1 MTPDRLQQ
9 IEELYHS
16 AREASSDER
25 AALLDQ
31 ADPELRREVESLLSR
46 ENDRLILERSVQ
58 FHGDP
63 ATLALHPGV
72 RLGPYQVES
81 KLGEGGMGE
90 VFRAINTRRG
100 RSVAIKFAHERFS
113 ARFDREARAISSLNH
128 PNICTLYDIGPNY
141 LVMEL
146 LEGDTIA
153 ARLKNGPLPVDQ
165 ALRYASQIAAALADA
180 HEYGIVH
187 RDLKPG
193 NIILSKSGVKVLDFG
208 IATLEG
214 DHTLT
219 GNRMV
224 LGTPAYMAPEQR
236 EGKPADARTDLY
248 SFGCVLYE
256 MLTGVRAT
264 SDRKPVPSKTLEKVV
279 SRCLEPDPARRWQ
292 SAVELVSALEAPS
305 RGKNGIWMVA
315 AAAILVALI
324 ASFII
329 GGYFVFRPAPRLTA
343 KDTII
348 LADFVNST
356 GDPIFDGTLRQ
367 GLAIQLEQSPFLKIM
382 DDQQVQGVLRLMSLP
397 PGSRVTNE
405 VAHEICVREGAAATI
420 DGVIASLGTHYVI
433 TLQAIAC
440 PDGKTLAREQIQ
452 AVDKEHVLSAVGSAA
467 AAIRGKLGESH
478 NSIQK
483 LNRPLEQATTPSLEA
498 LQNYS
503 AGYSEKMQ
511 GHFLAAVPLFERA
524 IEIDS
529 NFAAAYLHL
538 GDAFYNAGDEARSRE
553 YLKRAFGL
561 VDRVSDYER
570 YWIEAEYY
578 LLVTGEMDK
587 SIDATQSGI
596 RNYPQAAI
604 FHNGLSRIFID
615 LGQYEEGLKEG
626 LEAARLQP
634 EAEQPY
640 RRQLDAYICLDRLPE
655 ARELKNRLRIRGL
668 GGARIHQRFLEM
680 AYVAGDQ
687 AAVDR
692 EIQWFAGKPEEYLSL
707 GLQAANR
714 NLHGQ
719 RRESHKLYLRAAET
733 ALRHGLRNAAAEFE
747 EADARADALS
757 GNCQTVRR
765 LGRPALAVA
774 MCGDAARA
782 ERLAAETSKLFP
794 NGTIWNA
801 VQLPEIRAAIA
812 LNRDQPAK
820 SVELLV
826 SATPYERSYL
836 GAVHLRGLAYLRQKR
851 APRQSLSSGK
861 SWITRAPIGPASGVT
876 PIGGSFIRSPIWGW
890 REVRHLRA
898 TRRTPERHFRTSS
911 NCGRTPIPTSRFSSK
926 RKPNTQNCGEE
937 NGMANCCGSVLGW
950 L

>member
-1 MTPDRLQQ
+1 MSPERFRQ
-9 IEELYHS
+9 IEELYHA
-16 AREASSDER
+16 AREATAGEC
-25 AALLDQ
+25 AALLAQ
-31 ADPELRREVESLLSR
+31 TDPELRREVELLLSQPSGG
-46 ENDRLILERSVQ
+46 EFLDRTALQNAPELLEDS
-58 FHGDP
+58 
-63 ATLALHPGV
+63 TLTGV
-72 RLGPYQVES
+72 AAGAWLGPYRIEH
-81 KLGEGGMGE
+81 KIGEGGMGE
-90 VFRAINTRRG
+90 VFRAIDTRLG
-100 RSVAIKFAHERFS
+100 RPVAIKFAHERFS
-113 ARFDREARAISSLNH
+113 AGFDREARAISSLNH

-153 ARLKNGPLPVDQ
+153 ARLKKGPLPVDQ

-180 HEYGIVH
+180 HEHGIVH

-193 NIILSKSGVKVLDFG
+193 NIMLSKSGVKVLDFG

-219 GNRMV
+219 GSRRVM
-224 LGTPAYMAPEQR
+224 GTPAYMAPEQR
-236 EGKPADARTDLY
+236 EGKPSDAGADLY

-264 SDRKPVPSKTLEKVV
+264 PDRKPVPSKTLEKVV

-292 SAVELVSALEAPS
+292 SAVELVSALETPPRA
-305 RGKNGIWMVA
+305 GKNGFWTVPA
-315 AAAILVALI
+315 GAILVALI
-324 ASFII
+324 IV
-329 GGYFVFRPAPRLTA
+329 GYFVFRPAPRLTA
-343 KDTII
+343 KDTIV
-348 LADFVNST
+348 LADFVNNT

-367 GLAIQLEQSPFLKIM
+367 GMAIQLEQSPFLKIM

-397 PGSRVTNE
+397 PGSRITNPI
-405 VAHEICVREGAAATI
+405 AHQICVRDGAAATI
-420 DGVIASLGTHYVI
+420 DGAIASLGTSYVI

-452 AVDKEHVLSAVGSAA
+452 AVDKEHVLNAVGSAA
-467 AAIRGKLGESH
+467 AAIRGKLGESR
-478 NSIQK
+478 NLIQK

-503 AGYSEKMQ
+503 AGYSEKAQ

-524 IEIDS
+524 IEIDP

-538 GDAFYNAGDEARSRE
+538 GDAFFNAGDEARSRE
-553 YLKRAFGL
+553 YLQRAFSL
-561 VDRVSDYER
+561 VDRVSEYER
-570 YWIEAEYY
+570 YWMKAEYY
-578 LLVTGEMDK
+578 LLVTGEVNK
-587 SIDATQSGI
+587 AIDDTQLGI

-604 FHNGLSRIFID
+604 FHNGLSMILID

-634 EAEQPY
+634 EAEMPY
-640 RRQLDAYICLDRLPE
+640 RRQLDAYICLDRLTE
-655 ARELKNRLRIRGL
+655 ARELMDKLRAQGL

-687 AAVDR
+687 AAADR
-692 EIQWFAGKPEEYLSL
+692 EIQWFAGKPEDYLSL

-714 NLHGQ
+714 NVHGQ
-719 RRESHKLYLRAAET
+719 RRESHKLYQRAAEA
-733 ALRHGLRNAAAEFE
+733 ALRLGLRNAASEFE
-747 EADARADALS
+747 EADARADALA

-774 MCGDAARA
+774 MCGDAVQA
-782 ERLAAETSKLFP
+782 EKLAAETSRLFP

-812 LNRDQPAK
+812 LNRDQLAK

-826 SATPYERSYL
+826 SAAPYERSYL
-836 GAVHLRGLAYLRQKR
+836 EAVHLRGLAYLRLKKGAEAAAEFR
-851 APRQSLSSGK
+851 KIVDHRGANWASL
-861 SWITRAPIGPASGVT
+861 WRYPY
-876 PIGGSFIRSPIWGW
+876 WGQFYS
-890 REVRHLRA
+890 VSYL
-898 TRRTPERHFRTSS
+898 
-911 NCGRTPIPTSRFSSK
+911 
-926 RKPNTQNCGEE
+926 
-937 NGMANCCGSVLGW
+937 GMARGSALAGDTANARKAFQDFLELWKDADPDVPILQQAKAEYAK
-950 L
+950 LR